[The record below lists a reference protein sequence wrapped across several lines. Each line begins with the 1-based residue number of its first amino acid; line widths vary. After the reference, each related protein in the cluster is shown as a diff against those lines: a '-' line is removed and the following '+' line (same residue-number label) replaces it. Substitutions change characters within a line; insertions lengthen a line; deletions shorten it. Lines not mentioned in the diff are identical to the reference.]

1 MTDTDS
7 YGMFQSEPTDEAARR
22 ARLASACPASSTAR
36 AFQPFSPA
44 YLQNP
49 YEFFASARTE
59 EPVFYSPEYDYWVVL
74 KYRDIATVYRDPET
88 FSPVNA
94 RHPVTPICPAAAAV
108 RDQQNL
114 GIEPSLVD
122 EAADTHKH
130 HRKIFGNAFTPKRVS
145 QMEDRIRAI
154 VDRYIDRFVNDG
166 RAELVGQ
173 LLYEVPALAIF
184 LFLGASDEDAVFVKK
199 LGSDRAI
206 VNWGSPSEAEQI
218 AMMHGMGE
226 HWKFTVDLVDR
237 ACKNPGDNYLGDLVR
252 IHRDDPSLFTINYL
266 CNVMFL
272 MQFAGHETTT
282 QASANGLRHLLTDRA
297 QWQLLC
303 EQPDLIENAVEEILR
318 IDSSIF
324 GWRRIATRDTTLGGV
339 DIPKGARILMMMGSG
354 NHDDEVFPK
363 GSTFDATR
371 KNAKKH
377 LGLGLGAH
385 FCMGAPLAR
394 LEMRVILEQL
404 TRRLPHMTLVEN
416 QQWAYLPTLVF
427 RGVQRLE
434 VQWPG

>member
-1 MTDTDS
+1 MGDGKQ
-7 YGMFQSEPTDEAARR
+7 YGMFQSDPGTRKPPSEMPAASKTAEAFR
-22 ARLASACPASSTAR
+22 
-36 AFQPFSPA
+36 PFSED

-49 YEFFASARTE
+49 YLFFDKARE
-59 EPVFYSPEYDYWVVL
+59 SEPVFYSPEMDYWVVL
-74 KYRDIATVYRDPET
+74 KYEHIAEVYRDPET
-88 FSPVNA
+88 YSPVNA

-108 RDQQNL
+108 RDEQQL

-130 HRKIFGNAFTPKRVS
+130 HRRIFGNAFTPKRVN

-154 VDRYIDRFVNDG
+154 VDRYIDRFIDDG
-166 RAELVGQ
+166 RAELVSQ
-173 LLYEVPALAIF
+173 MLYEVPALAIF

-206 VNWGSPSEAEQI
+206 VNWGAPSEAEQI

-226 HWKFTVDLVDR
+226 HWQFTVDLVDR
-237 ACKNPGDNYLGDLVR
+237 AYENPGDNYLGDMVR
-252 IHRDDPSLFTINYL
+252 IHQEDPSLFTKNYL

-282 QASANGLRHLLTDRA
+282 QASANGLRHLLTNRT
-297 QWQLLC
+297 QWELLC
-303 EQPDLIENAVEEILR
+303 EQPELIGNAVEEILR

-324 GWRRIATRDTTLGGV
+324 AWRRLATKTTTLGGV
-339 DIPKGARILMMMGSG
+339 TIPEGARILMMMGSG
-354 NHDDEVFPK
+354 NHDEAMFPD
-363 GSTFDATR
+363 GATFDATR
-371 KNAKKH
+371 RNAKKH

-394 LEMRVILEQL
+394 LEMRIILEQL
-404 TRRLPHMTLVEN
+404 TRRLPNLRLVEG
-416 QQWAYLPTLVF
+416 QQWQYLPTLVF
-427 RGVQRLE
+427 RGVQKLE
-434 VQWPG
+434 VEW